1 MPHPRATFH
10 LGLPPKLKEVRGDHI
25 SRPSRLW
32 EGALT
37 CAILVRAASAC
48 HFPSHAARLLLSRW
62 DALSAEKSLVI
73 IFQRVLSFFFWKLA
87 TRQHAHTALFT
98 YPEKALSAGCLAVR
112 RSRIKSEGFKGRAS
126 LSNYS
131 LETRGCHR
139 PWAWPWIF
147 PKKWTNCDVWF
158 FSCFFFAASCE
169 TWTLILVPTV
179 EWH

>member
-32 EGALT
+32 EGLCYSGACSLSLPLSQP
-37 CAILVRAASAC
+37 CCKAAAVQMRCPKCREEPC
-48 HFPSHAARLLLSRW
+48 HHLS
-62 DALSAEKSLVI
+62 KGFI
-73 IFQRVLSFFFWKLA
+73 FFFWKLA